1 MPAAT
6 SSTSARSQLPI
17 GNEIFLDHIGHFVAD
32 QKAAAEA
39 LARFGFAP
47 TPVSVQVNP
56 DPAGGQPK
64 LTGTGNVCAMLRAGY
79 VEVLFKTAD
88 TPLGAEFEAARAR
101 YDGLHL
107 VAFAVADAEAQH
119 ARLAG
124 AGFEMQPLV
133 KMQRPVETATG
144 SGTAA
149 FEVVRVKP
157 GQMAEGRVQM
167 LLHRTE
173 NTVWQP
179 RWLEHPNGA
188 RGLAGLTMVVAD
200 VAEAARRYARFT
212 GRPATA
218 FDGGF
223 RFALDRGS
231 VELIDAAAWTRRWPA
246 MPLPSL
252 PYMGA
257 CTLEVASLEETA
269 RVLRSSGSA
278 VAESEAGLAVP
289 FPTEL
294 GRGIWLFVEPN
305 AAGR

>member
-1 MPAAT
+1 MAAALQSP
-6 SSTSARSQLPI
+6 SSRQLPL
-17 GNEIFLDHIGHFVAD
+17 GAEVFLDHVGYFVAD
-32 QKAAAEA
+32 AAAAAAA
-39 LARFGFAP
+39 LDRAGFAP
-47 TPVSVQVNP
+47 TPISVQVNP
-56 DPAGGQPK
+56 DPAGGPPR

-88 TPLGAEFEAARAR
+88 TPLGAEFDAARAR

-107 VAFAVADAEAQH
+107 VAFAVADAEAHH
-119 ARLAG
+119 ARLTA
-124 AGFEMQPLV
+124 AGFQMQPLV

-144 SGTAA
+144 PGTAA

-157 GQMAEGRVQM
+157 GEMAEGRVQM

-188 RGLAGLTMVVAD
+188 RGLAGLTIVVAD

-218 FDGGF
+218 IDGGF

-294 GRGIWLFVEPN
+294 GRGMWVFVDRR
-305 AAGR
+305 A